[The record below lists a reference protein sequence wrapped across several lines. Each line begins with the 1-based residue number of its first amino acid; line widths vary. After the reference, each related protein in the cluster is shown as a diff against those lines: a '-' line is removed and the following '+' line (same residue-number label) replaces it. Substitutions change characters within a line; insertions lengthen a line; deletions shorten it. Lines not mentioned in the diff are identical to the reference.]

1 MSKIRSITYRPG
13 LLNLQTRTVS
23 FPDQDKLLE
32 KVDRV

>member
-13 LLNLQTRTVS
+13 LLNLQNRTVS